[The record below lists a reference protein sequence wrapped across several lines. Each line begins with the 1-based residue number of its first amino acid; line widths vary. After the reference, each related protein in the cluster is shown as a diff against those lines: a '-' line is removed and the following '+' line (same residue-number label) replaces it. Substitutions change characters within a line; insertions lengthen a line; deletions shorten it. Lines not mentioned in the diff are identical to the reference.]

1 MIKNIINGMLGKALK
16 LFSILKMKVL
26 FRRKKIN
33 DLIKKYSEFIS
44 FPIELLTK
52 KVKCK
57 KENDEKKEEKK
68 R

>member
-44 FPIELLTK
+44 FSIELLTK
-52 KVKCK
+52 KAKCK
-57 KENDEKKEEKK
+57 KENDEKNEE
-68 R
+68 